1 MKEKIKAGETVTF
14 LGRNHYRV
22 YGEVI
27 KVNRVNMVIR
37 ENLGEFYKHWN
48 VYKNYVR
55 RAK

>member
-14 LGRNHYRV
+14 LGSPHYRV

-37 ENLGEFYKHWN
+37 EDLGEFYKHWN

-55 RAK
+55 REK